1 MRIFG
6 IRIMF
11 ESNYRNL
18 VKFKNEVEEIL
29 RRRLPVVMDK
39 TLTNKNITLSRGL
52 VLVNSWVKKSS
63 RVYKGKEP
71 IKVFP
76 GAWVMGNFF
85 SSGEKTSLK
94 EV

>member
-29 RRRLPVVMDK
+29 RRRCPLLWTK
-39 TLTNKNITLSRGL
+39 HLTNKNITF
-52 VLVNSWVKKSS
+52 
-63 RVYKGKEP
+63 E
-71 IKVFP
+71 
-76 GAWVMGNFF
+76 
-85 SSGEKTSLK
+85 
-94 EV
+94 